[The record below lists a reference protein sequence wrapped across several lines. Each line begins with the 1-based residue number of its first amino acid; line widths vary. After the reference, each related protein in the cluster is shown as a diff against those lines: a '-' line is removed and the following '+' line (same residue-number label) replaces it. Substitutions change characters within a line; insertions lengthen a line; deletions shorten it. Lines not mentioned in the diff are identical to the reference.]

1 MNKFLILGSVLVFLG
16 IQDTVRAELISEKPK
31 TKPVM
36 VDKNGWEWYK
46 DEEGNLFTWDQK
58 FRRPIFKY
66 GNDLVRKDNKEK
78 SYVYGLLCNPS
89 EKEGSGFYG
98 DALSELTHYP
108 AKYKNQFTMY
118 YQDVER
124 LLNIFTSDN
133 CPQKKAGQEMIDFL
147 SKLKTT
153 CDQSCSE
160 LAPSYHSGDMFF
172 KDSNIKKHI
181 SECTSICNIYIKRQN
196 QKLLE
201 VVLKN
206 QKKGKEITGSVNDSS
221 RNLPK
226 SNQINSSDSET
237 HSSSTMSK

>member
-1 MNKFLILGSVLVFLG
+1 MKKFVILGSVLAFLG
-16 IQDTVRAELISEKPK
+16 LQHTVRAELISEKPK

-66 GNDLVRKDNKEK
+66 ENGLVRKDNKEK
-78 SYVYGLLCNPS
+78 SYVYGLLCAPS
-89 EKEGSGFYG
+89 EKEGGGFYG

-124 LLNIFTSDN
+124 LINIFSYDN
-133 CPQKKAGQEMIDFL
+133 CPSKKNGQEMLDFL

-160 LAPSYHSGDMFF
+160 LAPSYHSEDMFF
-172 KDSNIKKHI
+172 KESNIKKHI

-196 QKLLE
+196 EKLLE
-201 VVLKN
+201 VNLKN
-206 QKKGKEITGSVNDSS
+206 KNAGKEIAGSVNDSS

-226 SNQINSSDSET
+226 PNQINSSDSEKR
-237 HSSSTMSK
+237 SSAMSK